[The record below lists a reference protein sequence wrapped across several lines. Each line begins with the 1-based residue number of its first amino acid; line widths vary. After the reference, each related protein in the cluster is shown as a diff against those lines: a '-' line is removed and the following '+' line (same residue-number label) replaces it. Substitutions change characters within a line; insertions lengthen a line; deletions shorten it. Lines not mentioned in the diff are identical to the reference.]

1 MTGFDL
7 YPQAWALYIALGI
20 ALLFLVDYKL
30 KTKGFK
36 LRVGVLTLLAVG
48 AFTPQTVTDAESL
61 APMIITSLLNAEVD
75 GLSAIYKALVTMAI
89 IWGII
94 FASALAI
101 KYFID
106 AKRDSSDS
114 SQHENKA

>member
-7 YPQAWALYIALGI
+7 YPQAWALYIGLGI

-36 LRVGVLTLLAVG
+36 IRVGVLSLLAVG
-48 AFTPQTVTDAESL
+48 AFTPQTVTDADSL
-61 APMIITSLLNAEVD
+61 APMIITSILNAEMV
-75 GLSAIYKALVTMAI
+75 GISAIYKALVTMAI

-101 KYFID
+101 KHFVE
-106 AKRDSSDS
+106 AKR
-114 SQHENKA
+114 NKATANDSQSVV